1 MFQLHPNDVERDQIA
16 KFVFGDA
23 FSDRWDGP
31 ASRAYFD
38 HYCSVVCPAE
48 PGDAVIYIGASALR
62 SHADVV
68 RCARILREN
77 PLLSFND
84 YVGQAMM
91 DKETTAAATP
101 KEKAHVARTV
111 VAVTFMIN
119 CSLGDYHAVGLERKD
134 PSWAKWE
141 GDVRFANFVREAFTQ
156 QLSTTEE
163 QKGRVVDAI
172 AHKKSLKAWKL
183 AKRYDIKIRPT
194 NNLLEHLAYDA
205 GTKILKVFHQ
215 VFFLRA
221 HLAITKNQP
230 LELGFEESLAMGTLP
245 PRLLLET
252 LLTLHTILY
261 PIIDTGD
268 EKSYA
273 SLEKAIRRHAFDEE
287 AMLIEF
293 VRTVPP
299 DMVFRYWGDRLT
311 RLHEAVRRPPPTNA
325 VVSWFER
332 HTSERNALTVA
343 IVGLFLAAL
352 FGFLSFLVGLLQ
364 LVLAWVAWK
373 HPN

>member
-1 MFQLHPNDVERDQIA
+1 MMLQLHPNDVERDQIA
-16 KFVFGDA
+16 NFVFGDA
-23 FSDRWDGP
+23 FSDRRDGP
-31 ASRAYFD
+31 ASRAYFG
-38 HYCSVVCPAE
+38 HYCSVVCPVE
-48 PGDAVIYIGASALR
+48 QGDAVIYVGASALR

-68 RCARILREN
+68 RCARILREK
-77 PLLSFND
+77 PLLPFND
-84 YVGQAMM
+84 YVEQAMP
-91 DKETTAAATP
+91 DKETTTTP
-101 KEKAHVARTV
+101 NEKMHVARTV

-119 CSLGDYHAVGLERKD
+119 CSLGDHQAFGLERTD

-141 GDVRFANFVREAFTQ
+141 GDVRFASFVSEAFTQ
-156 QLSTTEE
+156 HLSMTEE
-163 QKGRVVDAI
+163 QMGRVVEAI

-221 HLAITKNQP
+221 HLAVTKNHP

-261 PIIDTGD
+261 PIIDTSD

-273 SLEKAIRRHAFDEE
+273 SLEKVIRRHAFDKE
-287 AMLIEF
+287 AMLIDF

-311 RLHEAVRRPPPTNA
+311 RLHEAVRRPPPTNT
-325 VVSWFER
+325 VISWFER